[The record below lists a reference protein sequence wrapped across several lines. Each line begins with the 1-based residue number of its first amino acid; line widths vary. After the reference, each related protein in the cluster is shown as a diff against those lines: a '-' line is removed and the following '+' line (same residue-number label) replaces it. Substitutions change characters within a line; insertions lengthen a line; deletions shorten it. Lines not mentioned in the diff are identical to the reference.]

1 MQKKI
6 GLTQSAIS
14 AIELEKCCVTS
25 SLIITCCNVFS
36 VNEEWLRNGIGEMFT
51 YNTKRFNDFFEI
63 YSDLNTHFQDFLLK
77 CAKELLNT
85 QNNLNLPKEDYF
97 DKL

>member
-1 MQKKI
+1 
-6 GLTQSAIS
+6 
-14 AIELEKCCVTS
+14 
-25 SLIITCCNVFS
+25 
-36 VNEEWLRNGIGEMFT
+36 MFT